1 MLVLSRRIGQI
12 IVIGNSTIL
21 TVLRIQDGR
30 LLLKVEL
37 STSFGSQYD
46 ANQNPQFTVTRTNG
60 PPESCEFLMK
70 LGERI
75 VIEGEGIEIVFSYL
89 RSKRAGIAISAPMEI
104 PVHRLEVLERIRAE
118 RG

>member
-21 TVLRIQDGR
+21 TVLRIRDGK

-37 STSFGSQYD
+37 STSFASQYD
-46 ANQNPQFTVTRTNG
+46 ADKNPQFTVRRTNG
-60 PPESCEFLMK
+60 PSESCEFLMK
-70 LGERI
+70 IQERI
-75 VIEGEGIEIVFSYL
+75 VIEGEGIEIVFSYV

-104 PVHRLEVLERIRAE
+104 PVHRLEVLNRILAE